1 MLLRQ
6 LLSIL
11 ALPFVVAVVVPWR
24 IVRNDAVS
32 TALAPDLAGRLVQGG
47 GVLLLV
53 AGLALFAATL
63 RRFAVDGRG
72 TLAPWDPP
80 RQLVIRGAYRHVR
93 NPMITGVL
101 FVLLGETAVARSVP
115 LLEWAGVFLLLNVV
129 YIPLVEEPR
138 LRARFGTSYDE
149 YARAVP
155 RFRPRLRPW
164 NQGHPQHPAPR

>member
-32 TALAPDLAGRLVQGG
+32 TALAPDLAGRLMQGG

-53 AGLALFAATL
+53 AGLALFAVTL

-80 RQLVIRGAYRHVR
+80 RQLVVRGAYRHVR
-93 NPMITGVL
+93 NPMIAGVL
-101 FVLLGETAVARSVP
+101 LLLLGETAVARSVP
-115 LLEWAGVFLLLNVV
+115 LLEWAGVFLLLNLV

-155 RFRPRLRPW
+155 RFLPRLRPW
-164 NQGHPQHPAPR
+164 NQGHPQHPASR